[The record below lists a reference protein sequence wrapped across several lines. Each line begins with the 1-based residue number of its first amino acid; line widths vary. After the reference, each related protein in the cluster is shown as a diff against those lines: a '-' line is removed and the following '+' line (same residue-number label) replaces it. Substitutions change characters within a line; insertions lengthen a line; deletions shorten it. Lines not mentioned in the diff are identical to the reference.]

1 MSNYAVTDDG
11 SLFVSWWT
19 GAGHA
24 GRVLAHSPGSQLE
37 LLRQLAGELT
47 HLSDECWRV
56 YVEPVTTDLFA
67 GEVDGR
73 SDLPPLGGVI
83 LNPELPS
90 VGGYVSASYIPV
102 VEFATR
108 AARTCHA
115 IGDPQLTAAVSAD
128 VHAETAAV
136 LSADLGDLGDL
147 TGRGRQAALL
157 SRVEISPVQVDA
169 AWRQLAVDPLDGS
182 VLLTDFDP
190 AAAAVAAATWLR
202 AAAGLAAEQARLA
215 DEVTVIQFADD
226 IEAVPVQ
233 TLTTV
238 LGMLDEND
246 PYTVVAHLVDEARTV
261 AAGLAPNIYQLEQSI
276 HDARAL
282 AGRFARDELDV
293 DAALHQVRL
302 CVLDPLRPAP
312 DLLEDLLTG
321 IYACWLVWDEA
332 TSETV
337 GLNDDDLDDDLD
349 DDPTQEQARRLRFRE
364 ALRARVTADR
374 G

>member
-11 SLFVSWWT
+11 SVFVSWWT
-19 GAGHA
+19 GAGHV

-56 YVEPVTTDLFA
+56 YVEPITTDLVA
-67 GEVDGR
+67 GDVDGR
-73 SDLPPLGGVI
+73 NDLPPLGEVI
-83 LNPELPS
+83 VNPELPS
-90 VGGYVSASYIPV
+90 AGGYVSASYIPV
-102 VEFATR
+102 VEFANR

-182 VLLTDFDP
+182 VLLTAFDP
-190 AAAAVAAATWLR
+190 AAAAVAAATWLGE
-202 AAAGLAAEQARLA
+202 AAGLAAEQARLE

-261 AAGLAPNIYQLEQSI
+261 AAGRAPNIYQLEQSI

-332 TSETV
+332 TSQTGDIGEDDELDDE
-337 GLNDDDLDDDLD
+337 LNDPED
-349 DDPTQEQARRLRFRE
+349 QRARRQQFCD
-364 ALRARVTADR
+364 AL
-374 G
+374 